1 MVALLGISE
10 YLGLDSPAK
19 SCVLL
24 FFLVLNGLGMQYV
37 QDIQAVF
44 DPGNIVFF
52 LGDDQSAGWCWPA
65 IFPLKR

>member
-1 MVALLGISE
+1 MRTS
-10 YLGLDSPAK
+10 
-19 SCVLL
+19 
-24 FFLVLNGLGMQYV
+24 FFLVLNGLRMQYV

-44 DPGNIVFF
+44 DPGNIVVFF

>member
-1 MVALLGISE
+1 MLALLGISE

-24 FFLVLNGLGMQYV
+24 FFLVLNGLRMQYV

-52 LGDDQSAGWCWPA
+52 SG
-65 IFPLKR
+65 R